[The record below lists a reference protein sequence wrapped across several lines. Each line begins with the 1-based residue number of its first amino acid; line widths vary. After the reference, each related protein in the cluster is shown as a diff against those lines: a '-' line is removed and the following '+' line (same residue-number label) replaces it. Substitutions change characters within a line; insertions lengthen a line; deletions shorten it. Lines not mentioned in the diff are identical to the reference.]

1 MTTDPIGLMKS
12 SFAEE
17 VNRGIA
23 DIGVDVRFNWLQV
36 SPSPRERDLFG
47 LPVGFKL
54 AKKLSMAPEDAAR
67 AVSERIDRS
76 KIAYSDDIIVEDGY
90 INLKVD
96 RVRLFRDILKLA
108 GEEML
113 GRGET
118 KHETIMVEHTSVNP
132 VHPLHVGSGRNAV
145 IGDSFARILK
155 FLGWNVRRHYLVN
168 DCNLQVAI
176 LAAGRSLIKDLS
188 PTGKVD
194 HWYGLVYAMANAV
207 LEIRKL
213 REESSE
219 EYIEEEIRDWEDT
232 IERIRKVAP
241 EIAKGITEL
250 SEEKVMD
257 LLKRYQKGEED
268 VKILFREVAG
278 SVLRGFIE
286 TLSRM
291 GITYDQFDWESELI
305 WESWVNKAL
314 SKLEE
319 SGYLGREG
327 NAIYVDLRRALKER
341 EDIRNIF
348 GLSYDDVIRLEREG
362 KLDEVVPS
370 KFYLTRSDGT
380 WLYTGTDVAYS
391 LYKTEMGVSRCYNVI
406 ATEQTLEQ
414 KEVRAS
420 LSLMGYDPDFLVHL
434 AYEMV
439 NLIGIKMSGR
449 RAKYITLDDLLNE
462 AKEKV
467 KEILKERDLT
477 SNDLIE
483 EISEK
488 VAIGALKYALI
499 SVSPT
504 KVVQFRWE
512 RVLDLEANSGPFVQ
526 YSYTRA
532 YSILQ
537 KAGSIPRDFD
547 VSLLNSE
554 IEMALVYKLGEF
566 PEKVY
571 SAYALLRPDLISQYA
586 NDLASLFNRFYESHP
601 VLSAPNGYRDA
612 RLGLVLG
619 VKGVLGLALDLI
631 GIPRLEKM

>member
-1 MTTDPIGLMKS
+1 MKS

-36 SPSPRERDLFG
+36 SPSPRGRDLFG

-449 RAKYITLDDLLNE
+449 RAKYVTLDDLLNE

>member
-36 SPSPRERDLFG
+36 SPSPRGRDLFG

-278 SVLRGFIE
+278 SVLRGFTE

>member
-36 SPSPRERDLFG
+36 SPSPRGRDLFG

-449 RAKYITLDDLLNE
+449 RAKYVTLDDLLNE

>member
-1 MTTDPIGLMKS
+1 MEQEHRDQSDDEYYFVFGLKQWIIFAFSPCDKCSEYQRDPSEPRTGRDAPI
-12 SFAEE
+12 
-17 VNRGIA
+17 VNRRWSQRQQQQGRGQQQTVARDA
-23 DIGVDVRFNWLQV
+23 DAQLAAHEAPGRIG
-36 SPSPRERDLFG
+36 
-47 LPVGFKL
+47 
-54 AKKLSMAPEDAAR
+54 AR
-67 AVSERIDRS
+67 AFTPHVDPTAQRQPTDGPNAGGDRHQ
-76 KIAYSDDIIVEDGY
+76 
-90 INLKVD
+90 
-96 RVRLFRDILKLA
+96 RLILSLLGGSQGLHRDQR
-108 GEEML
+108 ML
-113 GRGET
+113 
-118 KHETIMVEHTSVNP
+118 P
-132 VHPLHVGSGRNAV
+132 
-145 IGDSFARILK
+145 
-155 FLGWNVRRHYLVN
+155 
-168 DCNLQVAI
+168 
-176 LAAGRSLIKDLS
+176 
-188 PTGKVD
+188 
-194 HWYGLVYAMANAV
+194 
-207 LEIRKL
+207 
-213 REESSE
+213 
-219 EYIEEEIRDWEDT
+219 DT
-232 IERIRKVAP
+232 LKVAP

-278 SVLRGFIE
+278 SVLRGFTE

-467 KEILKERDLT
+467 MEI
-477 SNDLIE
+477 
-483 EISEK
+483 
-488 VAIGALKYALI
+488 
-499 SVSPT
+499 
-504 KVVQFRWE
+504 
-512 RVLDLEANSGPFVQ
+512 
-526 YSYTRA
+526 
-532 YSILQ
+532 
-537 KAGSIPRDFD
+537 
-547 VSLLNSE
+547 
-554 IEMALVYKLGEF
+554 
-566 PEKVY
+566 
-571 SAYALLRPDLISQYA
+571 LRPDLK
-586 NDLASLFNRFYESHP
+586 R
-601 VLSAPNGYRDA
+601 GGRDTSFC
-612 RLGLVLG
+612 G
-619 VKGVLGLALDLI
+619 VF
-631 GIPRLEKM
+631 